1 MPAPTSRTFRVS
13 LALTAAFAC
22 GVLFA
27 SGLDLTRLSWAQGG
41 TSASTTPL
49 LPVSGRLPEGT
60 ASIADVAERVTPAV
74 VSIRATRTVQ
84 ARARGQT
91 PPGGG
96 APPGS
101 VPPGLEQFLEQFEQQ
116 PPREQSGDGSGF
128 IVSADGYILTNTHVI
143 DGADILEVTLSD
155 RRRFRART
163 IGADPN
169 TDVAVIKI
177 DGKDFPTI
185 AFGDDEDLRIG
196 EWVVAV
202 GNPLGLDF
210 TVTAGILSAKHR
222 GTEVRLPNSGGYSIN
237 DFLQTDAAINPGNS
251 GGPLINLR
259 GEVVGV
265 NSAIASRTGFY
276 SGYGFAIPITL
287 AKAIMEDLIDDGK
300 VQIPVIGIQVS
311 EVDADDAGLAGLE
324 RITGVKVQSA
334 TPGGPAARAGI
345 EPGDVVV
352 TVAGR
357 EVDRVSGLQRTVRSR
372 SVGETIPVEV
382 MRFGKKRTFE
392 VKLDGAENFPQLA
405 GNAPTRTPTPAKP
418 EPAAVPAGKLGITVE
433 TLTAELLQRL
443 GPAATGIA
451 GGVRVT
457 EVQSDGPARGKL
469 APNFDIITEITYPGD
484 RRPVRSV
491 ADLQGT
497 VDKLKPG
504 EYLGI
509 TVMRVF
515 PNGGPPQSQSITLR
529 VPPR

>member
-1 MPAPTSRTFRVS
+1 MPASSSRIVRLS
-13 LALTAAFAC
+13 LALTGAFAC
-22 GVLFA
+22 GVVFA

-41 TSASTTPL
+41 SSVSSSPL
-49 LPVSGRLPEGT
+49 MPTGGRLPEGT

-84 ARARGQT
+84 PRGRIQMSPDRQT
-91 PPGGG
+91 PPGT
-96 APPGS
+96 
-101 VPPGLEQFLEQFEQQ
+101 VPPGLEQFLEQFERQQ
-116 PPREQSGDGSGF
+116 PQEQSGDGSGF
-128 IVSADGYILTNTHVI
+128 IVSPEGYILTNTHVV

-155 RRRFRART
+155 RRKFRART
-163 IGADPN
+163 VGADVN

-177 DGKDFPTI
+177 EGSNFPTI
-185 AFGDDEDLRIG
+185 PFGDDEDLRIG

-210 TVTAGILSAKHR
+210 TVTVGILSAKHR

-287 AKAIMEDLIDDGK
+287 AKAIMDQLIANGR

-311 EVDADDAGLAGLE
+311 EVDADDAGLAGLT
-324 RITGVKVQSA
+324 RITGVKVQIA
-334 TPGGPAARAGI
+334 TPNGPAAKAGI

-372 SVGETIPVEV
+372 NVGETIPVEV
-382 MRFGKKRTFE
+382 MRCGKKRTFN
-392 VKLDGAENFPQLA
+392 VKLEGAEDYPTLA
-405 GNAPTRTPTPAKP
+405 TNAPVRESTPPKPAP
-418 EPAAVPAGKLGITVE
+418 TTVSAGKLGISVE
-433 TLTAELLQRL
+433 TLTPEVLRSL
-443 GPAATGIA
+443 GASATGIR
-451 GGVRVT
+451 GGVRVID
-457 EVQSDGPARGKL
+457 VKSDGPARGKL
-469 APNFDIITEITYPGD
+469 APQLDIITEITYPGE
-484 RRPVRSV
+484 RRPVTSV
-491 ADLQGT
+491 AELQAV
-497 VDKLKPG
+497 VDKLQPG
-504 EYLGI
+504 DYIGL
-509 TVMRVF
+509 TTMRVF
-515 PNGGPPQSQSITLR
+515 PNGPPQSQAITLR